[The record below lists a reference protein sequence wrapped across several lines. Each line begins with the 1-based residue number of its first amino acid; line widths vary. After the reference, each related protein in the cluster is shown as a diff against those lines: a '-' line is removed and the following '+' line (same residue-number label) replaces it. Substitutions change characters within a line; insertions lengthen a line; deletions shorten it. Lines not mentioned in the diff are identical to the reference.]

1 MLLRRVW
8 IRLANENWP
17 AVIIEL
23 FVVAVGIFLGIQ
35 ASNWNDDRAERELE
49 RGYLIRLHEDML
61 ASAIGLELDNEF
73 LEQQLSDQETVLAAL
88 DSCKLAA
95 EDNLAMQRGL
105 GTLGY
110 LNSPRLF
117 RRTFDELAAS
127 GRMDIIQNDK
137 IKAELARIVAEVEW
151 RESVMGSV
159 FRQVDYHRVR
169 FDEQVKY
176 DTSRP
181 LKGSTSAVT
190 VEFDL
195 QLLCKL
201 PRNAAALS
209 AISLQTRDRLIA
221 FRDLLDQYRNF
232 LPLVESE
239 LEMRWNHVVDRE

>member
-1 MLLRRVW
+1 MFLRRVW
-8 IRLANENWP
+8 TQLANQDWP

-23 FVVAVGIFLGIQ
+23 FVVAVGIFLGLQ
-35 ASNWNDDRAERELE
+35 ASNWNDDLAERALE

-61 ASAIGLELDNEF
+61 ASATGLELDNEF
-73 LEQQLSDQETVLAAL
+73 LEKQLSDQEIVLAAL
-88 DSCKLAA
+88 DSCQLAA
-95 EDNLAMQRGL
+95 EDELAMQRGI

-127 GRMDIIQNDK
+127 GRMDIIQNEN

-151 RESVMGSV
+151 RESVMESV

-181 LKGSTSAVT
+181 LKGSTSAVA

-201 PRNAAALS
+201 PRNAAAVS
-209 AISLQTRDRLIA
+209 AISLKTRERLIA
-221 FRDLLDQYRNF
+221 FRELLGQYRTF
-232 LPLVESE
+232 LPLLESE
-239 LEMRWNHVVDRE
+239 LETRWSHVVERE